1 MARIGID
8 LNHVMRDI
16 NKQIVKYYKKDIDR
30 ALDDD
35 KLDTNVTNI
44 FKNLNF
50 KSKKDR
56 EKFLFEDYPFEV
68 FGSAPLMEKDLSV
81 RLNKLVVDL
90 ADKESEH
97 TISFFSTKEKGLS
110 IQSTYFF
117 LSKIGSRVREMLF
130 PKSYKEVWE
139 NFDMIITSDI
149 ELVNEKPEDKEV
161 IFVKKNDTAANNK
174 CYIVVSSLSELLDL
188 GIGWMDVITYEKLSW
203 YQKLKFKLFNK
214 I

>member
-30 ALDDD
+30 AFDDD

-188 GIGWMDVITYEKLSW
+188 GMGWMDVVTYEKLSW